1 MVQETSS
8 TFQLDRTTMLS
19 LGDQLAERFQNA
31 SPFPHVIAD
40 DILPAALLDDVLSEY
55 PEPED
60 VQWQS
65 FDLPTEMKLALADT
79 DRMGPVTRNL
89 LAELNGQAFV
99 GFLERL
105 TGISG
110 LIPDPH
116 YEGGGLHQIR
126 RNGYL
131 KIHADFNRHTGLQLD
146 RRINVLVYLNH
157 DWPEGFGG
165 HLELWNK
172 NMTRCEVRTLPIFNR
187 MVIFTT
193 TDFAYHGHPDPL
205 TCPPNRARRSLALY
219 YYTNGRP
226 ASELSYTH
234 TTLFRTRPDESISG
248 SRRWQNAAVRWVP
261 PALYDFARS
270 TLNKARERRR
280 GDS

>member
-1 MVQETSS
+1 MQETSS

-19 LGDQLAERFQNA
+19 LGDQLAARFQNA
-31 SPFPHVIAD
+31 SPFPYVIAD
-40 DILPAALLDDVLSEY
+40 DILPATLLDDVLSEY

-60 VQWQS
+60 VEWQS

-79 DRMGPVTRNL
+79 DRMGPVTRHL
-89 LAELNGQAFV
+89 LAELNGQVFV
-99 GFLERL
+99 DFLERL
-105 TGISG
+105 TGIPG

-126 RNGYL
+126 RGGFL
-131 KIHADFNRHTGLQLD
+131 KIHADFNRHSRLPLD

-157 DWPEGFGG
+157 DWPEAFGG

-172 NMTRCEVRTLPIFNR
+172 TMTRCEVRTLPIFNR

-193 TDFAYHGHPDPL
+193 SDFAYHGHPDPL
-205 TCPPNRARRSLALY
+205 TCPPNRARRSIALY

-226 ASELSYTH
+226 SSELSRSH
-234 TTLFRTRPDESISG
+234 TTLFRARPHESISR
-248 SRRWQNAAVRWVP
+248 SRYWQNVAVRWMP
-261 PALYDFARS
+261 PALYDAAR
-270 TLNKARERRR
+270 TMLNKARGRR
-280 GDS
+280 GDC